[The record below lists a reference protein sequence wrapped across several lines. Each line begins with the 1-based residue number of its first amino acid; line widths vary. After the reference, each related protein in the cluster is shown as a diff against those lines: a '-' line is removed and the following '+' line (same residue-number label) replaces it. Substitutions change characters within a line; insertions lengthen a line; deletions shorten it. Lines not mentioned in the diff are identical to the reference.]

1 MLQGL
6 RLFPLVMAMFWL
18 AACVTIN
25 VYFPAAAAEQAADR
39 IIHDVWGRE
48 NRPSEG
54 PPAADPGPQ
63 SRQES
68 RPPALIVML
77 GRMVSEARAAEP
89 DLDISSPAIRQLTA
103 SMESR
108 HSRLR
113 PWYDAGAVGLTR
125 NGLVEVRDQGEIPLA
140 DRNAVRQLVSDEN
153 SDRNALYRQIA
164 VANGHP
170 EWESDIRRT
179 FAERWVANAR
189 SGWYYQD
196 RGGNWVQK

>member
-1 MLQGL
+1 MINRL
-6 RLFPLVMAMFWL
+6 RVFPLALAMLFL
-18 AACVTIN
+18 GACVTIN

-39 IIHDVWGRE
+39 IIQDVWGRE
-48 NRPSEG
+48 NRPSE
-54 PPAADPGPQ
+54 PATPADPQGRAKSDTPV
-63 SRQES
+63 
-68 RPPALIVML
+68 LIGL
-77 GRMVSEARAAEP
+77 LERMVSSAQAAEP

-103 SMESR
+103 SMEQR

-125 NGLVEVRDQGEIPLA
+125 DGLVAVRDQGEIPLA

-153 SDRNALYRQIA
+153 SDRQALYRQIA

-189 SGWYYQD
+189 GGWYYQD
-196 RGGNWVQK
+196 RSGNWQQK

>member
-1 MLQGL
+1 MA
-6 RLFPLVMAMFWL
+6 RVFPVVLAMFWL

-48 NRPSEG
+48 NRPSEA

-63 SRQES
+63 SHKMQQA
-68 RPPALIVML
+68 PALVVL
-77 GRMVSEARAAEP
+77 LERLVPAAQAAEP
-89 DLDISSPAIRQLTA
+89 DIDISSPAIRQLTA
-103 SMESR
+103 SMEAR
-108 HSRLR
+108 HSQMR

-125 NGLVEVRDQGEIPLA
+125 DGLVAVRDQGEIPLA

-153 SDRNALYRQIA
+153 SDRQALYRQIA

-189 SGWYYQD
+189 GGWYYQD
-196 RGGNWVQK
+196 RSGNWQQK

>member
-1 MLQGL
+1 MLKMIA
-6 RLFPLVMAMFWL
+6 FPVVMAMFLL

-48 NRPSEG
+48 NRPSEA
-54 PPAADPGPQ
+54 PPAAEPGPQ
-63 SRQES
+63 GQQMQQA
-68 RPPALIVML
+68 PALMALLERLVP
-77 GRMVSEARAAEP
+77 AAQAAEP
-89 DLDISSPAIRQLTA
+89 DIDISSPAIRQLTA
-103 SMESR
+103 SMEAR
-108 HSRLR
+108 HSQLR
-113 PWYDAGAVGLTR
+113 PWYEAGAVGLTR
-125 NGLVEVRDQGEIPLA
+125 DGLVAVRDQGEIPLA

-153 SDRNALYRQIA
+153 SDRQALYRQIA

-189 SGWYYQD
+189 GGWYYQD
-196 RGGNWVQK
+196 RSGNWQQK

>member
-1 MLQGL
+1 MLKMSA
-6 RLFPLVMAMFWL
+6 FPVVMAMFLL

-48 NRPSEG
+48 NRPSEA
-54 PPAADPGPQ
+54 PPAAEPGPQ
-63 SRQES
+63 GQQMQQA
-68 RPPALIVML
+68 PALMALLERLVP
-77 GRMVSEARAAEP
+77 AAQAAEP
-89 DLDISSPAIRQLTA
+89 DIDISSPAIRQLTA
-103 SMESR
+103 SMEAR
-108 HSRLR
+108 HSQLR
-113 PWYDAGAVGLTR
+113 PWYEAGAVGLTR
-125 NGLVEVRDQGEIPLA
+125 DGLVAVRDQGEIPLA

-153 SDRNALYRQIA
+153 SDRQALYRQIA

-189 SGWYYQD
+189 GGWYYQD
-196 RGGNWVQK
+196 RSGNWQQK